1 MAKSLKETR
10 GSGTHVT
17 NPKKDNTEKLGS
29 IVSDIKTNDLV
40 WNAKHYYGKI
50 VAIVI
55 ENGGYVAYVKFD
67 NNKNAIY
74 RYKIPEDFTNG
85 KVKKCKRK

>member
-1 MAKSLKETR
+1 MVKR
-10 GSGTHVT
+10 GQDIKGRATHVT
-17 NPKKDNTEKLGS
+17 NPKYDNTDAIET
-29 IVSDIKTNDLV
+29 IVSEIKTNDLV

-55 ENGGYVAYVKFD
+55 ENGGYVAHVKFD

-74 RYKIPEDFTNG
+74 RYKIPEDFTNE